1 VLQAAG
7 VIAFH
12 VIDRY
17 RVAAVPC
24 AVALGVVAIAGWREA
39 GRRERSLVAGAALLG
54 ISMAV
59 LLPPPIG
66 TRGQN
71 PAGQHRMLA
80 MEAVSRR
87 AWSEAEA
94 EMARAAVLNPS
105 VGAYQFRLAMLR
117 RMLGDEAGA
126 QQAADA
132 GYVLDPERGR
142 VELGTIL
149 LAELP
154 AASAEVC
161 LESHALG
168 RAKVDALHCAAV
180 ALHALGERAR
190 AEALLLQA
198 IEDAPNAIDLW
209 KALARVRWDAGDE
222 EGAEQAYRRTAELMR
237 SRHQASPSVR
247 RQGSRP
253 HL

>member
-1 VLQAAG
+1 
-7 VIAFH
+7 
-12 VIDRY
+12 
-17 RVAAVPC
+17 
-24 AVALGVVAIAGWREA
+24 
-39 GRRERSLVAGAALLG
+39 
-54 ISMAV
+54 
-59 LLPPPIG
+59 
-66 TRGQN
+66 
-71 PAGQHRMLA
+71 
-80 MEAVSRR
+80 
-87 AWSEAEA
+87 
-94 EMARAAVLNPS
+94 VLNPS
-105 VGAYQFRLAMLR
+105 VGAYQFRLSMLR

-149 LAELP
+149 LTELP

-168 RAKVDALHCAAV
+168 RAEVDALHCAAV

-198 IEDAPNAIDLW
+198 IEDAPNAIYLW
-209 KALARVRWDAGDE
+209 KALAGVRWDAGDAK
-222 EGAEQAYRRTAELMR
+222 GAEQAYRRTAELMR